1 MRRTLFL
8 RLVYV
13 VLFIFAPLA
22 LIPATGRSALLP
34 SPAGS
39 PTILKTLPGG
49 VSMPA
54 GFLTKERSRYLTEE
68 ETAALTDGGGDLLAG
83 GQLSESLETNELIA
97 VFITLLMIG
106 VVIGFVEQTRK

>member
-39 PTILKTLPGG
+39 PTVLKTLPGG
-49 VSMPA
+49 VSIL
-54 GFLTKERSRYLTEE
+54 LTEEQSRYLTGTEI
-68 ETAALTDGGGDLLAG
+68 AALTDGGGDLLAG
-83 GQLSESLETNELIA
+83 GNISQSLESNELIA
-97 VFITLLMIG
+97 VFLTLLMIG